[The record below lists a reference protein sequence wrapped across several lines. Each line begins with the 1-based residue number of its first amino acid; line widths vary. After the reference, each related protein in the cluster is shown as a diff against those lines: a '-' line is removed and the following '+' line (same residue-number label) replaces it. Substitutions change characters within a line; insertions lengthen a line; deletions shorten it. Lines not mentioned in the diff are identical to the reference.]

1 MLVTP
6 QFKLTASDSG
16 SAIPPQPSA
25 GHACSKEPNV
35 FDLSIISID
44 LTHWEVDQ
52 RRPIWVVVFI
62 LVVVLVLLRHETSL
76 SCSLY

>member
-1 MLVTP
+1 M
-6 QFKLTASDSG
+6 
-16 SAIPPQPSA
+16 
-25 GHACSKEPNV
+25 